1 MRFMKS
7 DEGGVR
13 SGDEPQVRKEAGF
26 GDSAS
31 ELYHAEL
38 HDLSPLLHPAIA
50 MGHFIEHRQT
60 LAVLSQSSFD
70 AQTPISNVP
79 DSMSPLI

>member
-38 HDLSPLLHPAIA
+38 PSRSFTRRLPWVISLSIA
-50 MGHFIEHRQT
+50 KLWQFFPSRASTLKHRYQT
-60 LAVLSQSSFD
+60 C
-70 AQTPISNVP
+70 QTP
-79 DSMSPLI
+79 